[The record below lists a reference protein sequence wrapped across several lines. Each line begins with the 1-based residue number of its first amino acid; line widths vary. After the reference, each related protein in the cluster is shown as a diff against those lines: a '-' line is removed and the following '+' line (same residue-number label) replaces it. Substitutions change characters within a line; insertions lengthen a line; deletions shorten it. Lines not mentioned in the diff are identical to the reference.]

1 MRQLAFPQFEVPE
14 LTSEAIEFL
23 RKHEPSEGYF
33 VGFSGGKDSIVTLHL
48 VKMAGVKFTA
58 GYNATGI
65 DHPEVVKMI
74 KADYPEVKI
83 LHPKRTFWAL
93 LKKKPPPKR
102 MMRWCCSLL
111 KESQKDGSKH
121 LVFGIRAE
129 ESHAR
134 ASRGRIDVHK
144 GKTTFKPIFNW
155 PEWAVWE
162 FIQAHGLKYPSLYDE
177 GWPRVGCV
185 ICPFWCGPSKNMEA
199 LRKKSQDK
207 YPLVWELHKK
217 CVRHWWDNREAKP
230 NDRFK
235 DFEEFYADY
244 WRS

>member
-1 MRQLAFPQFEVPE
+1 MRQLVFPQFEVPE

-58 GYNATGI
+58 GYNFTGI

-74 KADYPEVKI
+74 KYDYPEVKI

-93 LKKKPPPKR
+93 LKKNPPPR
-102 MMRWCCSLL
+102 RTQRWCCGVL
-111 KESQKDGSKH
+111 KEARTEGYKN
-121 LVFGIRAE
+121 LIFGIRAE
-129 ESHAR
+129 ESASR
-134 ASRGRIDVHK
+134 ASRGRISTHK
-144 GKTTFKPIFNW
+144 NKTTYKPIFNW

-162 FIQAHGLKYPSLYDE
+162 FIHAHGLQYPSLYDE

-207 YPLVWELHKK
+207 YPLIWKLHKK

-230 NDRFK
+230 TDRFT
-235 DFEEFYADY
+235 DFEAFYAEY